1 MMSGTTPYLLTEHK
15 GSNYSEKN
23 NTPRSEI
30 APLVNYGAK
39 PNFYALCVIFSTHP
53 QLLPP
58 HLLYFNHKC
67 IIFVAII
74 NPTKKSCYEK
84 QTPINCHKLFY
95 CFVNQ
100 VQDLDDL
107 RSYLKMHKPSNV
119 TDTMIDNFINYY
131 SSNKPNENN

>member
-1 MMSGTTPYLLTEHK
+1 MSGTTPYLLTEHK

-39 PNFYALCVIFSTHP
+39 PNFYVLCVIFSTHP
-53 QLLPP
+53 QLLPL

-74 NPTKKSCYEK
+74 NPTK
-84 QTPINCHKLFY
+84 NRAMRNKLP
-95 CFVNQ
+95 
-100 VQDLDDL
+100 LI
-107 RSYLKMHKPSNV
+107 V
-119 TDTMIDNFINYY
+119 TSFFIAL
-131 SSNKPNENN
+131 SIKFKI